1 MVSVLASLSDDQG
14 SNHAKVYI
22 FVKLLLKRTK
32 MAGPFKENL
41 KLFPKKFFKSFELP
55 FAKNF
60 KDYLSRN
67 VLVIYFRFS
76 HLELLNK

>member
-32 MAGPFKENL
+32 MAGPFK
-41 KLFPKKFFKSFELP
+41 K
-55 FAKNF
+55 
-60 KDYLSRN
+60 
-67 VLVIYFRFS
+67 I
-76 HLELLNK
+76 